1 MKTVLII
8 ALGGAAGSVARYL
21 AQLGIS
27 RAFGTTFPLGTFIVN
42 LTGCFLIGLIYSLAG
57 KYDWLTL
64 DWRLFLV
71 TGICGGYTT
80 FSSFSYDSVNLLR
93 SGSYLYFS
101 LYVLG
106 SVAVG
111 LLATFAGIRVIR

>member
-1 MKTVLII
+1 MKTLVII

-21 AQLGIS
+21 AQLGVS
-27 RAFGTTFPLGTFIVN
+27 KLSGPAFPVGTFIVN
-42 LTGCFLIGLIYSLAG
+42 LTGCFLIGLIYALAG
-57 KYDWLTL
+57 KYEWLTL

-71 TGICGGYTT
+71 TGLCGGYTT

-93 SGSYLYFS
+93 SGNYLYFG

-106 SVAVG
+106 SVALG
-111 LLATFAGIRVIR
+111 LLATFAGIRIIR